1 MQKAFRIH
9 VILPCAALVLST
21 VALQAAA
28 VKTETFAIPF
38 EFQVQRQTMPA
49 GEYRIQQA
57 QGSDIALLVNTKT
70 GKRVEFIRPATT
82 HEQGKARL
90 VFEGGEN
97 HRSLT
102 RIF

>member
-1 MQKAFRIH
+1 MLKAFRAF

-21 VALQAAA
+21 FALQAAA

-38 EFQVQRQTMPA
+38 QFQVQKQTMPA
-49 GEYRIQQA
+49 GEYRINQA
-57 QGSDIALLVNTKT
+57 QGSDIAQLVNTKT
-70 GKRVEFIRPATT
+70 GQRVEFIRPTTT
-82 HEQGKARL
+82 HQQGKARL